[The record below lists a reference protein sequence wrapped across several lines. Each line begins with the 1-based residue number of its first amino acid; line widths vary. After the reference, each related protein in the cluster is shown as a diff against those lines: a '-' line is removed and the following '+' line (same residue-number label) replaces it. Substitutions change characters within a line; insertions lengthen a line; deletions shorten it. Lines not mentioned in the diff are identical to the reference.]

1 MDRKLGMTTKYKE
14 WSINKWQPKARLA
27 THLLSRTT
35 NFLLKNEVTPEVV
48 DGIATNL
55 KELQEALTDIQIEIG
70 ELERKKV
77 L

>member
-1 MDRKLGMTTKYKE
+1 MTTKYRE
-14 WSINKWQPKARLA
+14 WRTDNWQPKARQV

-35 NFLLKNEVTPEVV
+35 NFLMKTEVTSEII

-70 ELERKKV
+70 ELERKRV

>member
-1 MDRKLGMTTKYKE
+1 MTTKYKE
-14 WSINKWQPKARLA
+14 WTINTWQPKARQA

-35 NFLLKNEVTPEVV
+35 NFLMKNEVTPEII

-55 KELQEALTDIQIEIG
+55 KALQEALMDVQIEIG
-70 ELERKKV
+70 ELEQKKV